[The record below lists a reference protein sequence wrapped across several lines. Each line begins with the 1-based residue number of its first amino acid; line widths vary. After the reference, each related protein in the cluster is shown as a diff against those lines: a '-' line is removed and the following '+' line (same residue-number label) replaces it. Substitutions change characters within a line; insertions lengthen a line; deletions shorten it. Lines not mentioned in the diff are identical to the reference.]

1 MVCYLFV
8 EVNIQCN
15 IIRHT
20 LSGLNTKEVLNMEKE
35 LSKNR
40 RGINGIGYQKT
51 EINSTGQSSFSKD
64 ERRYE
69 KRYYK
74 KLVIFGTINT

>member
-51 EINSTGQSSFSKD
+51 EINSTG
-64 ERRYE
+64 
-69 KRYYK
+69 
-74 KLVIFGTINT
+74 